1 MAEVVQYHLEQMV
14 GELEDLERCKLFTK
28 PELKSIVKKRT
39 KFEYGLR
46 RRRVASAD
54 FLRYI
59 EYEINVDALRRK
71 RKHRKTRKSQ
81 PAKRTLSD
89 YSIGRRI
96 VSIFERALTRHPN
109 DVALWLQYI
118 AFVKSSDHSEDG
130 EASSRALSKIY
141 AAAITKHPYEAR
153 LWIMAAEHEL
163 DASSNGGA
171 ARLLLQRALR
181 VNPKDRALWIEYFR
195 LELLL
200 VEKIKAR
207 RRVLGIDNTEEEEE
221 DTGLI
226 ALPALDEEK
235 EFDQRVED
243 QAMAKYAAVQAAE
256 LSAEQRAALA
266 TPGNAYLQGAVAII
280 VFEQAVRAVPDDWQF
295 RQQFVSVLKRFPDT
309 HNIRQRVLDS
319 IAADFAGCAEAR
331 SFLCVAHLSLVS
343 SSSPELVDAL
353 REAVASY
360 GQALGALDT
369 PEMWA
374 EYVGFLVKWRDV
386 SLGEESL
393 SAYFAAL
400 LKRAAKQ
407 VAEGARL
414 SEAVALELAEGE
426 LLAEATRRFPASE
439 ALWCKR
445 LHAAIDA
452 REDVGRL
459 CEAHAL
465 PAARHGRGVWDLWL
479 SWAEREMSADDV
491 RAKYVAAFA
500 MTSQLTSEHAELKAH
515 VQVRFVDWAWSLG
528 VDTFRAACHTVQR
541 HAFPTPG
548 FFRRCLELEPEAKQ
562 RTTLH
567 EFACRV
573 SEEDKGPWLAYL
585 RFLVGERRLE
595 AAAAVFWRASKALP
609 SDADREAFDAMYQE
623 LLRQNE
629 RTVASGLIAAADV
642 ARGYEHNFAQDVTES
657 PHHIAISV
665 YESSGSIGCVSQKV
679 SS

>member
-235 EFDQRVED
+235 
-243 QAMAKYAAVQAAE
+243 
-256 LSAEQRAALA
+256 
-266 TPGNAYLQGAVAII
+266 
-280 VFEQAVRAVPDDWQF
+280 
-295 RQQFVSVLKRFPDT
+295 
-309 HNIRQRVLDS
+309 
-319 IAADFAGCAEAR
+319 
-331 SFLCVAHLSLVS
+331 
-343 SSSPELVDAL
+343 
-353 REAVASY
+353 
-360 GQALGALDT
+360 
-369 PEMWA
+369 
-374 EYVGFLVKWRDV
+374 
-386 SLGEESL
+386 
-393 SAYFAAL
+393 
-400 LKRAAKQ
+400 
-407 VAEGARL
+407 
-414 SEAVALELAEGE
+414 
-426 LLAEATRRFPASE
+426 
-439 ALWCKR
+439 
-445 LHAAIDA
+445 
-452 REDVGRL
+452 
-459 CEAHAL
+459 
-465 PAARHGRGVWDLWL
+465 
-479 SWAEREMSADDV
+479 
-491 RAKYVAAFA
+491 
-500 MTSQLTSEHAELKAH
+500 
-515 VQVRFVDWAWSLG
+515 
-528 VDTFRAACHTVQR
+528 
-541 HAFPTPG
+541 
-548 FFRRCLELEPEAKQ
+548 
-562 RTTLH
+562 
-567 EFACRV
+567 
-573 SEEDKGPWLAYL
+573 
-585 RFLVGERRLE
+585 
-595 AAAAVFWRASKALP
+595 
-609 SDADREAFDAMYQE
+609 
-623 LLRQNE
+623 
-629 RTVASGLIAAADV
+629 
-642 ARGYEHNFAQDVTES
+642 
-657 PHHIAISV
+657 
-665 YESSGSIGCVSQKV
+665 
-679 SS
+679 